1 MWWGGGVIVRVAFL
15 GPEHSFT
22 HEAARRFFGDAEY
35 LAMQGIGAVF
45 RAVECFE
52 ADYGVVPVENSVE
65 GPVGATLDEL
75 ARTMLHIY
83 AAIEMRIV
91 LVLAG
96 SGAKRVYGHPHALG
110 EARTALHRL
119 LPGAETVATVSTSE
133 AAERA
138 AREGGYCV
146 CSRAAAEAH
155 GLPIVAEGVERGV
168 NYTRFLVL
176 SWRDQPEHGERTSI
190 IAAMPDRPGALY
202 RWLEPFAKRG
212 IDLKMIYSRPVPSR
226 PWHYNFYI
234 DLAGTRLDPRIAEAL
249 EEAAERSLFLHV
261 LGSYPVKKLE

>member
-1 MWWGGGVIVRVAFL
+1 LPRVAFL

-22 HEAARRFFGDAEY
+22 HEAARGFFGPGAEY
-35 LAMQGIGAVF
+35 VPVLGIPAVF
-45 RAVECFE
+45 RAVEGFE

-75 ARTMLHIY
+75 ARTMLHVY
-83 AAIEMRIV
+83 AAVEMRIV
-91 LVLAG
+91 LVVAG
-96 SGAKRVYGHPHALG
+96 RGGADRVYGHPHALG
-110 EARTALHRL
+110 EARAALRRL
-119 LPGAETVATVSTSE
+119 LPGAEPVATVSTSE

-155 GLPIVAEGVERGV
+155 GLPILAEGVERGV

-176 SWRDQPEHGERTSI
+176 AWRDQPERAERTSL

-202 RWLEPFAKRG
+202 HWLEPFAKRG

-226 PWHYNFYI
+226 PWHYNFYV
-234 DLAGTRLDPRIAEAL
+234 DLAGTRTDPAIEEAL
-249 EEAAERSLFLHV
+249 EEAAERGLFLRI
-261 LGSYPVKKLE
+261 LGSYPVKRLD